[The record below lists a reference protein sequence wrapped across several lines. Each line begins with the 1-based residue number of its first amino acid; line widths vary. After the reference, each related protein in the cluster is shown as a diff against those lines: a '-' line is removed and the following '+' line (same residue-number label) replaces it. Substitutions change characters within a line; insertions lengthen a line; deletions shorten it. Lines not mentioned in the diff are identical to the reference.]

1 MIAVPDLVDE
11 ARSWI
16 GTPFLHQGRSRFGVD
31 CLGFVAAVLADLG
44 STTAMRLLPQNYSRN
59 PQSKVLDTLQANSR
73 EIPLEAGALLL
84 IQFPHSKHP
93 SHAALFTGASMI
105 HAYQSV
111 NKVVEHGYR
120 GPWVQRTHSIW
131 ALPLVVYS

>member
-1 MIAVPDLVDE
+1 MIEVPDLIDE

-16 GTPFLHQGRSRFGVD
+16 GVPFVHQGRSRIGCD
-31 CLGFVAAVLADLG
+31 CLGFVAAMLADLG
-44 STTAMRLLPQNYSRN
+44 STTAMRLLPGNYARN
-59 PQSKVLDTLQANSR
+59 PQSKVLDTLRANSR

-84 IQFPHSKHP
+84 IQFPYSKHP
-93 SHAALFTGASMI
+93 SHAALYTGESMI

-120 GPWVQRTHSIW
+120 EPWVHRTHSIW
-131 ALPLVVYS
+131 ALPLVVYA